1 LGFAALAKMTKRWL
15 SKNLIVLTLVSL
27 TQDAASDLLYPL
39 LPLLLTG
46 VIGAAPLALGLIEG
60 CAEAA
65 AGFSKL
71 YAGKFSDRIGRKPFV
86 SAGYTMAGIG
96 KLFVVLA
103 TSWPLVFFGRVT
115 DRIGKGM
122 RSSPRDALINDSV
135 SKEDLGKAFGFHRA
149 GDNLGAVIGPALA
162 LLGLA
167 LLNDDVRAVAKW
179 AMIPAVLSGLL
190 TFLVRDNFVKPS
202 KTIYKIASNY
212 KLSSALKIR
221 IFTLVAIQLT
231 NIPDALLLLRLHQ
244 IGFSAKGVVGAY
256 MLFSTVSMLLAF
268 PAGVLSDKLNPRI
281 IYAIGLLFFGFGYF
295 TLGFTDSHVW
305 AIVAITTYGV
315 FPALTDG
322 VGKAWIASL
331 SPQEHRGKIQGIYQS
346 SMNFA
351 VLGAGIWG
359 GALWSS
365 QGKQWPL
372 MIAGIGAFIGSLT
385 LLTIRPQH
393 VQP

>member
-1 LGFAALAKMTKRWL
+1 MKKWL
-15 SKNLIVLTLVSL
+15 SRNLIVLTLVSL

-46 VIGAAPLALGLIEG
+46 VIGAAPLALGVIEG

-71 YAGKFSDRIGRKPFV
+71 YAGKFSDRVGRKPFV
-86 SAGYTMAGIG
+86 ISGYTLAGIG
-96 KLFVVLA
+96 KVFVVLA
-103 TSWPLVFFGRVT
+103 TTWPVVLTGRVT

-135 SKEDLGKAFGFHRA
+135 PKEHLGKAFGFHRA
-149 GDNLGAVIGPALA
+149 GDNLGAVIGPGLA
-162 LLGLA
+162 LIGLS

-179 AMIPAVLSGLL
+179 ALIPAILSGLL
-190 TFLVRDNFVKPS
+190 TLFVRETFVKQTKQQVTDS
-202 KTIYKIASNY
+202 KNY
-212 KLSSALKIR
+212 KLTNDVKLR

-244 IGFSAKGVVGAY
+244 IGFSAKGVVASY
-256 MLFSTVSMLLAF
+256 MLFSAVSTLLSY
-268 PAGVLSDKLNPRI
+268 PAGVIADKLNPRI
-281 IYAIGLLFFGFGYF
+281 VYAVGLVAFGFGYL
-295 TLGFTDSHVW
+295 TLGLTNNHSV
-305 AIVAITTYGV
+305 AIVAIVIYGI

-322 VGKAWIASL
+322 VGKAWIASV
-331 SPQEHRGKIQGIYQS
+331 SPSAHRGKVQGVYQS

-359 GALWSS
+359 GALWSTGS
-365 QGKQWPL
+365 IQWSL
-372 MIAGIGAFIGSLT
+372 VIAGVGSLIGSLV
-385 LLTIRPQH
+385 LVIIRPQH
-393 VQP
+393 VEL

>member
-1 LGFAALAKMTKRWL
+1 MKKWL
-15 SKNLIVLTLVSL
+15 SRNLIVLTLVSL

-46 VIGAAPLALGLIEG
+46 VIGAAPLALGVIEG

-71 YAGKFSDRIGRKPFV
+71 YAGKFSDRVGRKPFV
-86 SAGYTMAGIG
+86 ISGYTLAGIG
-96 KLFVVLA
+96 KVFVVLA
-103 TSWPLVFFGRVT
+103 TTWPVVLTGRVT

-135 SKEDLGKAFGFHRA
+135 PKEHLGKAFGFHRA
-149 GDNLGAVIGPALA
+149 GDNLGAVIGPGLA
-162 LLGLA
+162 LIGLS

-179 AMIPAVLSGLL
+179 ALIPAILSGLL
-190 TFLVRDNFVKPS
+190 TLFVRETFVKQTKQQVTDS
-202 KTIYKIASNY
+202 KNY
-212 KLSSALKIR
+212 KLTNDVKIR

-244 IGFSAKGVVGAY
+244 IGFSAKGVVASY
-256 MLFSTVSMLLAF
+256 MLFSAVSTLLSY
-268 PAGVLSDKLNPRI
+268 PAGVIADKLNPRI
-281 IYAIGLLFFGFGYF
+281 VYAVGLVAFGFGYL
-295 TLGFTDSHVW
+295 TLGLTSNHSL
-305 AIVAITTYGV
+305 AIVAIVIYGI

-322 VGKAWIASL
+322 VGKAWIASV
-331 SPQEHRGKIQGIYQS
+331 SPSAHRGKVQGVYQS

-359 GALWSS
+359 GAMWSTGS
-365 QGKQWPL
+365 IQWSL
-372 MIAGIGAFIGSLT
+372 VIAGVGSLIGSLV
-385 LLTIRPQH
+385 LLIIRPQL
-393 VQP
+393 VRP

>member
-1 LGFAALAKMTKRWL
+1 MKRKWL
-15 SKNLIVLTLVSL
+15 SKNLVVLTLVSL

-39 LPLLLTG
+39 LPLLLVG
-46 VIGAAPLALGLIEG
+46 VIGAAPLALGVIEG

-71 YAGKFSDRIGRKPFV
+71 YAGKFSDKVGRKPFV
-86 SAGYTMAGIG
+86 TAGYTMAGFG

-103 TSWPLVFFGRVT
+103 ASWPLVFFGRVT

-135 SKEDLGKAFGFHRA
+135 DTRDLGKAFGFHRA

-162 LLGLA
+162 LIGLS

-179 AMIPAVLSGLL
+179 ALIPAVLSGLL
-190 TFLVRDNFVKPS
+190 TFLVKDTFVKVHKEKVRTPR
-202 KTIYKIASNY
+202 KY
-212 KLSSALKIR
+212 KLTSGLKIR
-221 IFTLVAIQLT
+221 ISTLVAIQFT
-231 NIPDALLLLRLHQ
+231 NIPDALLLLQLHQ
-244 IGFSAKGVVGAY
+244 IGFSAKGVVASY
-256 MLFSTVSMLLAF
+256 MLFSAVSALLAY
-268 PAGVLSDKLNPRI
+268 PAGALSDKFNPRVV
-281 IYAIGLLFFGFGYF
+281 YAIGLLFFAFGYISLGVTKNH
-295 TLGFTDSHVW
+295 TLAVI
-305 AIVAITTYGV
+305 AIVFYGV

-331 SPQEHRGKIQGIYQS
+331 SPPEHKGKVQGVYQS

-351 VLGAGIWG
+351 ILGAGIWG
-359 GALWSS
+359 GATWSS
-365 QGKQWPL
+365 AGIQWPL
-372 MIAGIGAFIGSLT
+372 VIAGVGAVIGSLV
-385 LLTIRPQH
+385 LLAIRPPH

>member
-1 LGFAALAKMTKRWL
+1 VTRRWL
-15 SKNLIVLTLVSL
+15 SKNLVVLTLVSL

-46 VIGAAPLALGLIEG
+46 VIGAAPFALGLIEG

-71 YAGKFSDRIGRKPFV
+71 YAGKFSDQIGRKPFV

-135 SKEDLGKAFGFHRA
+135 DKEDLGKAFGFHRA

-202 KTIYKIASNY
+202 TKTKKITADY

-244 IGFSAKGVVGAY
+244 IGFSAKGVVASY
-256 MLFSTVSMLLAF
+256 MVFSAVSMLLAF
-268 PAGVLSDKLNPRI
+268 PAGALSDKLNPRL
-281 IYAIGLLFFGFGYF
+281 IYAIGLLFFAFGYF
-295 TLGFTDSHVW
+295 TLGFTDNHVW
-305 AIVAITTYGV
+305 AVIAIIIYGV

-331 SPQEHRGKIQGIYQS
+331 SPHEHRGRIQGIYQS

-351 VLGAGIWG
+351 ILGAGVWG

-365 QGKQWPL
+365 HGKQWPL
-372 MIAGIGAFIGSLT
+372 MIAGVGALIGSLV
-385 LLTIRPQH
+385 LVVIRPQR

>member
-1 LGFAALAKMTKRWL
+1 MKKWL
-15 SKNLIVLTLVSL
+15 SRNLIVLTLVSL

-46 VIGAAPLALGLIEG
+46 VIGAAPLALGVIEG

-71 YAGKFSDRIGRKPFV
+71 YAGKFSDRVGRKPFV
-86 SAGYTMAGIG
+86 ISGYTLAGIG
-96 KLFVVLA
+96 KVFVVLA
-103 TSWPLVFFGRVT
+103 TTWPAVLTGRVT

-135 SKEDLGKAFGFHRA
+135 PKEHLGKAFGFHRA
-149 GDNLGAVIGPALA
+149 GDNLGAVIGPGLA
-162 LLGLA
+162 LIGLS

-179 AMIPAVLSGLL
+179 ALIPAILSGLL
-190 TFLVRDNFVKPS
+190 TLFVRETFVKQTKQQVTDS
-202 KTIYKIASNY
+202 KNY
-212 KLSSALKIR
+212 KLTNDVKIR

-244 IGFSAKGVVGAY
+244 IGFSAKGVVASY
-256 MLFSTVSMLLAF
+256 MLFSAVSTLLSY
-268 PAGVLSDKLNPRI
+268 PAGVIADKLNPRI
-281 IYAIGLLFFGFGYF
+281 VYAVGLVAFGFGYL
-295 TLGFTDSHVW
+295 TLGLTSNHSL
-305 AIVAITTYGV
+305 AIVAIVIYGI

-322 VGKAWIASL
+322 VGKAWIASV
-331 SPQEHRGKIQGIYQS
+331 SPSAHRGKVQGVYQS

-359 GALWSS
+359 GAMWSS
-365 QGKQWPL
+365 GSIQWSL
-372 MIAGIGAFIGSLT
+372 VIAGVGSLIGSLV
-385 LLTIRPQH
+385 LLIIRPQH

>member
-1 LGFAALAKMTKRWL
+1 MKRKWL
-15 SKNLIVLTLVSL
+15 SKNLVVLTLVSL

-39 LPLLLTG
+39 LPLLLVG
-46 VIGAAPLALGLIEG
+46 VIGAAPLALGVIEG

-71 YAGKFSDRIGRKPFV
+71 YAGKFSDKVGRKPFV
-86 SAGYTMAGIG
+86 TAGYTMAGFG

-135 SKEDLGKAFGFHRA
+135 DTRDLGKAFGFHRA

-162 LLGLA
+162 LIGLS

-179 AMIPAVLSGLL
+179 ALIPAVLSGLL
-190 TFLVRDNFVKPS
+190 TFLVKDTFVKVHKEKVRAPS
-202 KTIYKIASNY
+202 KY
-212 KLSSALKIR
+212 KLSSGLKIR
-221 IFTLVAIQLT
+221 ISTLVAIQFT
-231 NIPDALLLLRLHQ
+231 NIPDALLLLQLHQ
-244 IGFSAKGVVGAY
+244 IGFSAKGVVASY
-256 MLFSTVSMLLAF
+256 MLFSAVSALLAY
-268 PAGVLSDKLNPRI
+268 PAGALSDKFNPRVV
-281 IYAIGLLFFGFGYF
+281 YAIGLLFFAFGYISLGVTENH
-295 TLGFTDSHVW
+295 TLAVI
-305 AIVAITTYGV
+305 AIVFYGV

-331 SPQEHRGKIQGIYQS
+331 SPPEHKGKVQGVYQS

-351 VLGAGIWG
+351 ILGAGIWG
-359 GALWSS
+359 GASWSS
-365 QGKQWPL
+365 AGIQWPL
-372 MIAGIGAFIGSLT
+372 VIAGVGAVIGSLV
-385 LLTIRPQH
+385 LLAIRPPH

>member
-1 LGFAALAKMTKRWL
+1 MKNWL

-46 VIGAAPLALGLIEG
+46 VIGAAPLALGVIEG

-86 SAGYTMAGIG
+86 VSGYTLAGIG
-96 KLFVVLA
+96 KVFVVMA
-103 TSWPLVFFGRVT
+103 TTWPMVLTGRVT

-135 SKEDLGKAFGFHRA
+135 PKQHLGKAFGFHRA
-149 GDNLGAVIGPALA
+149 GDNLGAVIGPGLA
-162 LLGLA
+162 LIGLS

-179 AMIPAVLSGLL
+179 ALIPAVLSGLL
-190 TFLVRDNFVKPS
+190 TLFVRETYVKQS
-202 KTIYKIASNY
+202 KQEVLESKNY
-212 KLSSALKIR
+212 VLTRDVKIR

-244 IGFSAKGVVGAY
+244 IGFSAKGVVAAY
-256 MLFSTVSMLLAF
+256 MLFSSVSTILSY
-268 PAGVLSDKLNPRI
+268 PAGVLADKLNPRVV
-281 IYAIGLLFFGFGYF
+281 YAVGLVAFGIGYL
-295 TLGFTDSHVW
+295 TLGLTSNHGIAIL
-305 AIVAITTYGV
+305 AIVIYGI

-322 VGKAWIASL
+322 IGKAWIASV
-331 SPQEHRGKIQGIYQS
+331 SPSAHRGKIQGVYQS

-359 GALWSS
+359 GALWTTGSI
-365 QGKQWPL
+365 QWSL
-372 MIAGIGAFIGSLT
+372 VVAGAGSLMGSVV
-385 LLTIRPQH
+385 LLAIRPPH

>member
-1 LGFAALAKMTKRWL
+1 MKKWL
-15 SKNLIVLTLVSL
+15 SRNLIVLTLVSL

-46 VIGAAPLALGLIEG
+46 VIGAAPLALGVIEG

-71 YAGKFSDRIGRKPFV
+71 YAGKFSDRMGRKPFV
-86 SAGYTMAGIG
+86 VSGYTLAGIG
-96 KLFVVLA
+96 KVFVVLA
-103 TSWPLVFFGRVT
+103 TTWPMVLTGRIT

-135 SKEDLGKAFGFHRA
+135 PREDLGKAFGFHRA
-149 GDNLGAVIGPALA
+149 GDNFGAVIGPGLA
-162 LLGLA
+162 LIGLS

-179 AMIPAVLSGLL
+179 ALIPAVLSGLL
-190 TFLVRDNFVKPS
+190 TLFVRENFVKQS
-202 KTIYKIASNY
+202 KQKVAESKDYRLARDV
-212 KLSSALKIR
+212 KIR

-244 IGFSAKGVVGAY
+244 IGFSAKGVVASY
-256 MLFSTVSMLLAF
+256 MLFSAVSTLLSY
-268 PAGVLSDKLNPRI
+268 PAGVIADKLNPRI
-281 IYAIGLLFFGFGYF
+281 VYAVGLVAFGVGYL
-295 TLGFTDSHVW
+295 TLGLTSNHSIALC
-305 AIVAITTYGV
+305 AIVVYGI

-322 VGKAWIASL
+322 VGKAWIASV
-331 SPQEHRGKIQGIYQS
+331 SPHAHRGKVQGVYQS

-359 GALWSS
+359 GALWSTGS
-365 QGKQWPL
+365 IQWSL
-372 MIAGIGAFIGSLT
+372 VIAGVGSLIGSLI
-385 LLTIRPQH
+385 LVVIRPLR
-393 VQP
+393 VRP

>member
-1 LGFAALAKMTKRWL
+1 MKRKWL
-15 SKNLIVLTLVSL
+15 SKNLVVLTLVSL

-39 LPLLLTG
+39 LPLLLVG
-46 VIGAAPLALGLIEG
+46 VIGAAPLALGVIEG

-71 YAGKFSDRIGRKPFV
+71 YAGKFSDKVGRKPFV
-86 SAGYTMAGIG
+86 TAGYTMAGFG

-135 SKEDLGKAFGFHRA
+135 DTKDLGKAFGFHRA

-162 LLGLA
+162 LIGLS
-167 LLNDDVRAVAKW
+167 LLNDNVRAVAKW
-179 AMIPAVLSGLL
+179 ALIPAVLSGLL
-190 TFLVRDNFVKPS
+190 TFLVKDTFVKVHKEKVRTPS
-202 KTIYKIASNY
+202 KY
-212 KLSSALKIR
+212 KLSSGLKIR
-221 IFTLVAIQLT
+221 ISTLVAIQFT
-231 NIPDALLLLRLHQ
+231 NIPDALLLLQLHQ
-244 IGFSAKGVVGAY
+244 IGFSAKSVVASY
-256 MLFSTVSMLLAF
+256 MLFSAVSALLAY
-268 PAGVLSDKLNPRI
+268 PAGALSDKFNPRVV
-281 IYAIGLLFFGFGYF
+281 YAIGLLFFAFGYISLGVTKNH
-295 TLGFTDSHVW
+295 TLAVI
-305 AIVAITTYGV
+305 AIVFYGV

-331 SPQEHRGKIQGIYQS
+331 SPPEHKGKVQGVYQS

-351 VLGAGIWG
+351 ILGAGIWG
-359 GALWSS
+359 GATWSS
-365 QGKQWPL
+365 AGIQWPL
-372 MIAGIGAFIGSLT
+372 VIAGVGAVIGSLV
-385 LLTIRPQH
+385 LLAIRPPH

>member
-1 LGFAALAKMTKRWL
+1 MKKWL
-15 SKNLIVLTLVSL
+15 SRNLIVLTLVSL

-46 VIGAAPLALGLIEG
+46 VIGAAPLALGVIEG

-71 YAGKFSDRIGRKPFV
+71 YAGKFSDRVGRNPFV
-86 SAGYTMAGIG
+86 ISGYTLAGIG
-96 KLFVVLA
+96 KVFVVLA
-103 TSWPLVFFGRVT
+103 TTWPAVLTGRVT

-135 SKEDLGKAFGFHRA
+135 PKEHLGKAFGFHRA
-149 GDNLGAVIGPALA
+149 GDNLGAVIGPGLA
-162 LLGLA
+162 LIGLS

-179 AMIPAVLSGLL
+179 ALIPAILSGLL
-190 TFLVRDNFVKPS
+190 TLFVRETFVKQTKQQVTES
-202 KTIYKIASNY
+202 KNY
-212 KLSSALKIR
+212 KLTNDVKLR

-244 IGFSAKGVVGAY
+244 IGFSAKGVVASY
-256 MLFSTVSMLLAF
+256 MLFSAVSTLLSY
-268 PAGVLSDKLNPRI
+268 PAGVISDKLNPRI
-281 IYAIGLLFFGFGYF
+281 VYAAGLVAFGFGYL
-295 TLGFTDSHVW
+295 TLGLTNNHSVAIL
-305 AIVAITTYGV
+305 AIVIYGI

-322 VGKAWIASL
+322 VGKAWIASV
-331 SPQEHRGKIQGIYQS
+331 SPSAHRGKVQGVYQS

-359 GALWSS
+359 GAMWSTGS
-365 QGKQWPL
+365 IQWSL
-372 MIAGIGAFIGSLT
+372 VIAGVGSLIGSLV
-385 LLTIRPQH
+385 LLIIRPQH